1 MSDVI
6 IDGKVRVSWVPT
18 IASQAAPTVAEL
30 GAGTSLESLLTA
42 DGLIGFEPNTAEV
55 DTTSL
60 DSTFDTKAPGRAE
73 YSGCALRLKKQGAAD
88 AVYAALIREAAG
100 YVVVRRDIAASTAWT
115 AAQTV
120 EVYPAVLGETKN
132 LQPEKNAVQKYE
144 VPVMVSSA
152 PTIRAAVAA

>member
-18 IASQAAPTVAEL
+18 IASKAAPTVAEIS
-30 GAGTSLESLLTA
+30 AGTALETLMTP
-42 DGLIGFEPNTAEV
+42 DGLVSFEPTTAEV

-60 DSTFDTKAPGRAE
+60 DSTFDTVAPGRAQ
-73 YSGCALRLKKQGAAD
+73 YSGCAFRLKKQGAAD
-88 AVYAALIREAAG
+88 AVYAALIRDAAG

-115 AAQTV
+115 AAQKC

-132 LQPEKNAVQKYE
+132 MAPEKNSVQKYE
-144 VPVMVSSA
+144 VPVMVTAA
-152 PTIRAAVAA
+152 PVLRAVVA

>member
-18 IASQAAPTVAEL
+18 IASKAAPTVAEL
-30 GAGTSLESLLTA
+30 TAGTSLETLMTP
-42 DGLIGFEPNTAEV
+42 DGLVGFEPNTAEV

-73 YSGCALRLKKQGAAD
+73 YSGCAFRLKKQGASD
-88 AVYAALIREAAG
+88 AVYAALLRDAAG

-115 AAQTV
+115 AAQKV

-132 LQPEKNAVQKYE
+132 IAPEKNSVQKYE
-144 VPVMVSSA
+144 VPVMVSRA
-152 PTIRAAVAA
+152 PTLRAVVAA